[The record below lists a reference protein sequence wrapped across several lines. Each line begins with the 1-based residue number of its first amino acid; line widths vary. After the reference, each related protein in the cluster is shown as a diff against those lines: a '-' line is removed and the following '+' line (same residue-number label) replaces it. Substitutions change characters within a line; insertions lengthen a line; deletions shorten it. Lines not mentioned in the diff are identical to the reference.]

1 MPWLRIGSISS
12 GFSESNTSHT
22 VSARR
27 NNAAGVAVAK
37 ENISRRPSLSRL
49 ALTGVALSA
58 ALACGGGSG
67 AASVMFGGACAAGAG
82 ISFDGGAAIV
92 VSSVCTSTGLTSIFA
107 CCAKLSGAGG
117 AISPDCCDAGGSAG
131 FSDARGAGAAGA
143 PDTGAADA
151 GAAGAG
157 APDAG
162 AADAGACEASGAGD
176 ATAEAFSARWK
187 ATSIM

>member
-12 GFSESNTSHT
+12 GFRESNTNHT

-49 ALTGVALSA
+49 ALTRAASSA

-67 AASVMFGGACAAGAG
+67 AASVMFAGACAAGAG

-117 AISPDCCDAGGSAG
+117 AISPDCCDAGGA
-131 FSDARGAGAAGA
+131 SDARGTGAAGA

-151 GAAGAG
+151 GVTGAG
-157 APDAG
+157 AAG
-162 AADAGACEASGAGD
+162 AGACEASGAGD
-176 ATAEAFSARWK
+176 ASADAFSARWK

>member
-1 MPWLRIGSISS
+1 M
-12 GFSESNTSHT
+12 
-22 VSARR
+22 
-27 NNAAGVAVAK
+27 AVAK
-37 ENISRRPSLSRL
+37 ENISRRPSLSCL
-49 ALTGVALSA
+49 ALTGAALSA
-58 ALACGGGSG
+58 ALACGDGSG

-117 AISPDCCDAGGSAG
+117 AISPDCCDAGGASAG

-151 GAAGAG
+151 GVTGAG
-157 APDAG
+157 AAG
-162 AADAGACEASGAGD
+162 AGACEASGAGD
-176 ATAEAFSARWK
+176 ASAEAFSARWK